1 MEKFGTLHV
10 DLTGPFALSEDKK
23 AYILTAVH
31 RVESPA
37 GESVLVPWAIPI
49 GDKSGKMVAGELARI
64 VYRGLQ
70 IARLHSDN
78 GTEFINEDVQRIM
91 QKRQIVMTQSPPYMP
106 RSNGLVEWYNGI
118 IKDLMRRQL
127 TNSGLPQTFWSWSAR
142 YAAE

>member
-49 GDKSGKMVAGELARI
+49 GDKSGKIVAGELARI
-64 VYRGLQ
+64 VDYVPNLRAFKGYR
-70 IARLHSDN
+70 
-78 GTEFINEDVQRIM
+78 
-91 QKRQIVMTQSPPYMP
+91 
-106 RSNGLVEWYNGI
+106 
-118 IKDLMRRQL
+118 
-127 TNSGLPQTFWSWSAR
+127 
-142 YAAE
+142 